1 MKKFIKYFCLLSLF
15 LFCNLDVNAI
25 SDDLSVPKGTVIPLA
40 YSIKV
45 NSRNVKP
52 DDQIPVYVV
61 KDVLVN
67 GRVVFNKGAKGYL
80 TVFDARKVNAW
91 SWTEYKKGGFIEFDG
106 GEVADAKGIMR
117 KIDYNEYLKGADLN
131 PSSSTVYVGNSYIN
145 GTNQNVST
153 VGTAFSNG
161 YSITGENV
169 IIPKDTRFRV
179 KTSEDFIINY

>member
-15 LFCNLDVNAI
+15 LFCNSSVNAI
-25 SDDLSVPKGTVIPLA
+25 SDNLSVPKGTVIPLA
-40 YSIKV
+40 YAIKV

-67 GRVVFNKGAKGYL
+67 RKVVFNKGAKGYL
-80 TVFDARKVNAW
+80 TVFDAKKVNTW
-91 SWTEYKKGGFIEFDG
+91 SWTDYKKGGFIEFDG
-106 GEVADAKGIMR
+106 GEVADTNGVMR
-117 KIDYNEYLKGADLN
+117 KIDYNEHLKGADLD
-131 PSSSTVYVGNSYIN
+131 PSSSNVYVGNSYISGSN
-145 GTNQNVST
+145 KNIST
-153 VGTAFSNG
+153 VVTSFSNG

-179 KTSEDFIINY
+179 KTSEDFIIK